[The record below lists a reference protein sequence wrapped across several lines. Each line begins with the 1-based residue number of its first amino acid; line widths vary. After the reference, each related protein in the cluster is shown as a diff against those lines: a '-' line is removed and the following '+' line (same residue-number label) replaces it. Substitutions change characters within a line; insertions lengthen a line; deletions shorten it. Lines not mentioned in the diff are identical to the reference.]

1 MSFLNSKYLRD
12 CIAGASTVF
21 INILFSL
28 LWSYN
33 YLAVVVEER
42 LKPYGFFL
50 KPVVIKTEPP
60 LEKWNCSAYVE
71 SNKLVEHYE
80 YGVEKEFFVF
90 SDPVDCPIYLQ
101 SRRASL
107 GQKCEGYMLS
117 KMSVCDPEF
126 AEANEVRFLNIL
138 YSHPKMNECVKLT
151 LDKAYIRSGNE
162 VFSKT
167 FVLRMLQYQ
176 CTTPY
181 HFDDDYELHIMD
193 NKIKK
198 HVLKSMH
205 YLQFKGKE
213 SYDIKHIS

>member
-1 MSFLNSKYLRD
+1 MNFSAIFE
-12 CIAGASTVF
+12 GASTVF

-42 LKPYGFFL
+42 LKPYGLFI
-50 KPVVIKTEPP
+50 KPVVIKREPP
-60 LEKWNCSAYVE
+60 LEKWNCTAYLE

-80 YGVEKEFFVF
+80 YGVDKEFFVF
-90 SDPVDCPIYLQ
+90 SDPVECPLYL
-101 SRRASL
+101 
-107 GQKCEGYMLS
+107 QKCESYMLS

-126 AEANEVRFLNIL
+126 ADANEVRFLNIL
-138 YSHPKMNECVKLT
+138 YMHPKMEDCVKLT
-151 LDKAYIRSGNE
+151 LDKSYIRSGNE

-167 FVLRMLQYQ
+167 FVCRMLHYQ

-193 NKIKK
+193 NKIQK
-198 HVLKSMH
+198 HILKSTH
-205 YLQFKGKE
+205 YLHFKGNQ
-213 SYDIKHIS
+213 SYDIKENPR

>member
-1 MSFLNSKYLRD
+1 MNFSAIFE
-12 CIAGASTVF
+12 GASTVF

-42 LKPYGFFL
+42 LKPYGLFI
-50 KPVVIKTEPP
+50 KPVVIKREPP
-60 LEKWNCSAYVE
+60 LEKWNCTAYLE

-80 YGVEKEFFVF
+80 YGVDKEFFVF
-90 SDPVDCPIYLQ
+90 SDPVECPLYL
-101 SRRASL
+101 
-107 GQKCEGYMLS
+107 QKCESYMLS

-167 FVLRMLQYQ
+167 FVCRMLQYQ

-181 HFDDDYELHIMD
+181 HFDHDYELHIMD
-193 NKIKK
+193 NKIQK
-198 HVLKSMH
+198 HVLKSIH

-213 SYDIKHIS
+213 SYDIKLIS

>member
-1 MSFLNSKYLRD
+1 MNFRA
-12 CIAGASTVF
+12 IFEGASTVF

-50 KPVVIKTEPP
+50 KPLVIKSEPP
-60 LEKWNCSAYVE
+60 LDEWNCSAYIE

-80 YGVEKEFFVF
+80 YGVDTEFFVF
-90 SDPVDCPIYLQ
+90 SNPVDCPLYLK
-101 SRRASL
+101 
-107 GQKCEGYMLS
+107 KCKGYMLS
-117 KMSVCDPEF
+117 KMTVCDPEF

-138 YSHPKMNECVKLT
+138 YAHPKMNECVKLT

-167 FVLRMLQYQ
+167 FVCRMLHYQ
-176 CTTPY
+176 CSAPF
-181 HFDDDYELHIMD
+181 HFDSDYELHIMD
-193 NKIKK
+193 SKIKK
-198 HVLKSMH
+198 HVLKSTH
-205 YLQFKGKE
+205 YLHFKGKE
-213 SYDIKHIS
+213 SYDIKENP